1 MKRGRYN
8 ILSTVTPKG
17 DMQYSL
23 EEGNIDGEV
32 FIEFLKH
39 LIKKRQRPPIL
50 LVDHAIF
57 HDSKQCAISSVRTG
71 PN

>member
-1 MKRGRYN
+1 
-8 ILSTVTPKG
+8 
-17 DMQYSL
+17 MQYSL